1 MDVRVNMPSLRR
13 ILRDGPDLAD
23 MLDRK
28 AAAGAAFWTANS
40 IKRTGYN
47 ASSVVVGDG
56 RAASGA
62 MKRTIYAHGYY
73 AKWREIGTRYHR
85 PEAVLRRSVPTIAAT
100 P

>member
-1 MDVRVNMPSLRR
+1 MDVKVNMTSLRR
-13 ILRDGPDLAD
+13 VLRDGPDLAD

-47 ASSVVVGDG
+47 ASSVTVRSG
-56 RAASGA
+56 RTATGN

-85 PEAVLRRSVPTIAAT
+85 PEAVLRRSFPTIAAT